1 MVILLLPSNEM
12 GAEIVYGDALTAAVT
27 GAAACVIVT
36 FCAVAYVAETVTTA
50 ERVTLRGFAA
60 AFTVIV
66 ALFEPDVLLTVN
78 HV

>member
-1 MVILLLPSNEM
+1 M
-12 GAEIVYGDALTAAVT
+12 T

-50 ERVTLRGFAA
+50 ERVTLRVFAA
-60 AFTVIV
+60 AFTLIV
-66 ALFEPDVLLTVN
+66 ALFEPDVLLTVS